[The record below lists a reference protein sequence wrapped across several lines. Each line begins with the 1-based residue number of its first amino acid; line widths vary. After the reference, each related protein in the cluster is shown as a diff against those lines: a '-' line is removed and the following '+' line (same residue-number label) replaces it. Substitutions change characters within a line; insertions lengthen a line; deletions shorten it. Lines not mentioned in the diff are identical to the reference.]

1 MICATTLME
10 LKTSYIKNSKKE
22 LNSFLVTGLV
32 RNCSKT
38 IYKDIFKLQTV
49 FQKISNLHWLLIES
63 DSDDN
68 TIEKLQSLE
77 KKVDNF
83 RYLSLGNL
91 RHKMPLRTQ
100 RIAYCRNKYLEELRT
115 NTLYSEIRYVI
126 IVDLDG
132 INNLLTEQAFLTCW
146 DKEGWDVCTANQKAP
161 YYDIWALRHPVW
173 SPNDCWIQKKFLQQY
188 GLGQY
193 ASTVAAV
200 YSRMITISPEKE
212 WIEVD
217 SSFGGLAIYRR
228 SALEVGEYIGLNYD
242 GQQSCEHV
250 SLHAQLKSFGYR
262 IYINPKLINTGY
274 TKPTKHIR
282 LSGMI
287 YIRIRCILE
296 HIFLKLTSVWQNS
309 G

>member
-1 MICATTLME
+1 MICATTPME
-10 LKTSYIKNSKKE
+10 LKTSCIKNNNKE
-22 LNSFLVTGLV
+22 LDNFLVTGLV

-38 IYKDIFKLQTV
+38 IYKDILRLQTV
-49 FQKISNLHWLLIES
+49 FQKISNIHWLLIES

-68 TIEKLQSLE
+68 TVEKLQSLE
-77 KKVDNF
+77 KRVDNF

-91 RHKMPLRTQ
+91 QHKMPLRTQ
-100 RIAYCRNKYLEELRT
+100 RIAYCRNKYLEELRK
-115 NTLYSEIRYVI
+115 NTLYSEIRYVV

-132 INNLLTEQAFLTCW
+132 INNLLTEKAFLTCW
-146 DKEGWDVCTANQKAP
+146 DKEGWDVCTANQKGP

-173 SPNDCWIQKKFLQQY
+173 SPNDCWIQQKFLQQY

-193 ASTVAAV
+193 DSIVAAV

-228 SALEVGEYIGLNYD
+228 SVLEVGEYIGLNDD
-242 GQQSCEHV
+242 GQESCEHV

-262 IYINPKLINTGY
+262 IYINPKLINAAYTEH
-274 TKPTKHIR
+274 TKPLR
-282 LSGMI
+282 LSR
-287 YIRIRCILE
+287 RILLKIKSILKQ
-296 HIFLKLTSVWQNS
+296 ILKKLTQVSTYN
-309 G
+309 